1 MTTKKTGFSKPY
13 FWNFKNKISF
23 DENEVSSS
31 IDDILTEE
39 ECWKIVAENADKD
52 QEDLTADPSSS
63 IIPPD
68 DDQKV
73 KRQCCTN
80 RCTNTV
86 DEDNYYHR
94 LAGKSDL

>member
-1 MTTKKTGFSKPY
+1 M
-13 FWNFKNKISF
+13 SF
-23 DENEVSSS
+23 NENEVSSS
-31 IDDILTEE
+31 IDDVLTEE
-39 ECWKIVAENADKD
+39 ECQKIVADAIKQNADKD
-52 QEDLTADPSSS
+52 QEDLTAYPSSP

-68 DDQKV
+68 EDQKV